1 MWPRPGSSCRKSG
14 ERENL
19 VKGEEGQA
27 VAEFSLV
34 LFLLVLMLFAILE
47 TGLLLNAKLALSS
60 SAREVARLCAVEGGN
75 TQKVRETLEH
85 ILAAAGLPPGQVEVS
100 IRPTQAIYGTTLYVD
115 MRHEY
120 VIKSPVVAAL
130 TGPTIA
136 ITARAVTRSEFVPR

>member
-1 MWPRPGSSCRKSG
+1 MWPRPGNGCKKLRRLGNSVG
-14 ERENL
+14 
-19 VKGEEGQA
+19 GEEGQA
-27 VAEFSLV
+27 IAEFSLV

-47 TGLLLNAKLALSS
+47 TGLLLNAKLALNS

-85 ILAAAGLPPGQVEVS
+85 ILAASGLPSGEVEVS

-115 MRHEY
+115 MSHEY
-120 VIKSPVVAAL
+120 VVKSPVVAAL
-130 TGPTIA
+130 TGPTIS